1 MGNGKFGSI
10 LLGLVA
16 RGVKRV
22 IACTP
27 ATKASAG
34 CHRVSCM
41 LCMSR
46 SSTVNAAQGAWCS
59 GSTGHDYSEQIWSA
73 LNHWIEWLWG
83 IGYDATK
90 VFLMRRARLP
100 DEILIVYLVYCGLWR
115 VVLNLVGCR
124 TTSRSAP
131 HSTVSLQ
138 LQSRTPQFDLQRGE
152 TSEHILFADMMG
164 TFIEHMIHCYSIALD
179 VPFHTTCDLRFAI
192 QSFTIILFP
201 AKSGL

>member
-1 MGNGKFGSI
+1 MGDGKFGSI

-41 LCMSR
+41 VCMSR
-46 SSTVNAAQGAWCS
+46 SSTVNAAQGARCS

-73 LNHWIEWLWG
+73 LNHWIESLWG

-115 VVLNLVGCR
+115 VVFDLVGC
-124 TTSRSAP
+124 P
-131 HSTVSLQ
+131 Q
-138 LQSRTPQFDLQRGE
+138 LAGQPR
-152 TSEHILFADMMG
+152 I
-164 TFIEHMIHCYSIALD
+164 
-179 VPFHTTCDLRFAI
+179 VPFPYSSNLEHLSSIYNVERHRSIFYSLT
-192 QSFTIILFP
+192 
-201 AKSGL
+201 